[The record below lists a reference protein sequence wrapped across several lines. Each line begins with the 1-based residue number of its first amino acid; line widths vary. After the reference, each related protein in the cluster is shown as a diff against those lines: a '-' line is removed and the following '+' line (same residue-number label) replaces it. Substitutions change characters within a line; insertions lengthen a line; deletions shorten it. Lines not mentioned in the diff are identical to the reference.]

1 MRHYEKIPVSDI
13 FAITETDHSAKLN
26 LEEFQVR
33 YNYFKS
39 LRTPPLDGLYFY
51 KEILSPFAI
60 FLIERYLCLKHGTKY
75 SCEYHH
81 FQREDYFE
89 LVEFIE
95 AQMSK

>member
-39 LRTPPLDGLYFY
+39 LRTPPLDQKARRKPLALDMGISRRRL
-51 KEILSPFAI
+51 
-60 FLIERYLCLKHGTKY
+60 
-75 SCEYHH
+75 
-81 FQREDYFE
+81 
-89 LVEFIE
+89 
-95 AQMSK
+95 